1 MNASL
6 DTTSSRAGLPLL
18 PALVALAGLIHL
30 ATGLALLLA
39 PAWFYQNIGTFPP
52 FNRHYAGD
60 LGAFQV
66 GLGVGLALGNVR
78 IDAHAGGM
86 VRAGYNIPN
95 EFGVGR
101 TGRGADLGFYI
112 FAGAFGSAVALDI
125 FLDGNTFRDSAHV
138 DKKPFVVDAQA
149 GLALQTGDWRLAYT
163 YVTRTEEFEGQGEQQ
178 DFGALALSWRF

>member
-60 LGAFQV
+60 LGAFEL
-66 GLGVGLALGNVR
+66 GLGLALLPAARHPGRHWLLLAAVAAANLLHALNHAY
-78 IDAHAGGM
+78 DALLLDAPLAYWAG
-86 VRAGYNIPN
+86 
-95 EFGVGR
+95 
-101 TGRGADLGFYI
+101 DLGPLLLTT
-112 FAGAFGSAVALDI
+112 AVLGLVALAAW
-125 FLDGNTFRDSAHV
+125 RDAR
-138 DKKPFVVDAQA
+138 
-149 GLALQTGDWRLAYT
+149 GG
-163 YVTRTEEFEGQGEQQ
+163 
-178 DFGALALSWRF
+178 